1 MEHAAQQ
8 MAAAGC
14 ICLDLEAGS
23 TDALLRRAG
32 TSGTDLEVAVHD
44 DRCPCARAALLRE
57 SIAMDSW
64 LLTEV
69 GAWVYG
75 VVLMFGGQPE
85 TAHLVAAEFVR
96 GVRGAREKRSK
107 EEG

>member
-1 MEHAAQQ
+1 
-8 MAAAGC
+8 
-14 ICLDLEAGS
+14 
-23 TDALLRRAG
+23 
-32 TSGTDLEVAVHD
+32 
-44 DRCPCARAALLRE
+44 
-57 SIAMDSW
+57 MDSW